1 MSVQKKKKTGKRRN
15 FAGFLVILILVGV
28 MTVQVIRVY
37 GRVSDARTQEAQ
49 IAAQVEQRKQENA
62 ALEPASARAT
72 TRSSSRIL
80 PATSWALRSPA
91 SGFLRREPL
100 SIPAYTRKGE
110 KTDIYGT
117 GGWEHRHR

>member
-62 ALEPASARAT
+62 ALEADLGNEQT

-91 SGFLRREPL
+91 SGF
-100 SIPAYTRKGE
+100 ST
-110 KTDIYGT
+110 T
-117 GGWEHRHR
+117 

>member
-62 ALEPASARAT
+62 ADLGKSDDEEFVKDLARDQLGLAE
-72 TRSSSRIL
+72 SGERI
-80 PATSWALRSPA
+80 
-91 SGFLRREPL
+91 F
-100 SIPAYTRKGE
+100 Y
-110 KTDIYGT
+110 DVN
-117 GGWEHRHR
+117 H

>member
-49 IAAQVEQRKQENA
+49 IAAQVEQRKQESA
-62 ALEPASARAT
+62 ALEADLGKSDDEEFVKDLARDQLGLAE
-72 TRSSSRIL
+72 SGERI
-80 PATSWALRSPA
+80 
-91 SGFLRREPL
+91 F
-100 SIPAYTRKGE
+100 Y
-110 KTDIYGT
+110 DVN
-117 GGWEHRHR
+117 H

>member
-62 ALEPASARAT
+62 ALEADLGTSDDEEFVKDLARDQLGLAE
-72 TRSSSRIL
+72 SGERI
-80 PATSWALRSPA
+80 
-91 SGFLRREPL
+91 F
-100 SIPAYTRKGE
+100 Y
-110 KTDIYGT
+110 DVN
-117 GGWEHRHR
+117 H

>member
-1 MSVQKKKKTGKRRN
+1 MQKKKKTGKRRN

-62 ALEPASARAT
+62 ALEADLGKSDDEEFVKALARAD
-72 TRSSSRIL
+72 
-80 PATSWALRSPA
+80 
-91 SGFLRREPL
+91 FLRREPL